1 MEKIKQ
7 SVVVLT
13 AGTFSSVFHV
23 VISVRIPPQWKLQ
36 SSVQMI
42 TYCVTFLLKF
52 FASYRA

>member
-23 VISVRIPPQWKLQ
+23 AIGVRIPPQWKLQ